1 MKNLVFVLLALI
13 GVYSAESQNFVINDS
28 CFVFQPDAEA
38 GMDAQIYSNTQFGYD
53 TLNGGQSEDFCA
65 TAWTRQS
72 YPSNIRSLIK
82 FNMYPIQSSSQVVSA
97 RLSLYFNPTSLD
109 GTHSS
114 LTGLN
119 SSTLQRIISYWDEN
133 TVTYVN
139 QPATTT
145 QNAVFLNPSISA
157 TQNFIDI
164 DVTQLVKDDLD
175 NPLGSQGFLFRLIDE
190 QYYRKLVFSS
200 SDHPTDSLRPKLE
213 ICLTGPLA
221 IHPKEVDFADIL
233 MFPNPAKDVLS
244 FDFQNH
250 SSSFSVQVYSI
261 IGDLLIQKN
270 NLGVNNNTLNI
281 SGLSAGTYVVAIRSE
296 NGVMVRKKLL
306 VL

>member
-1 MKNLVFVLLALI
+1 MKSLVFICLALFGAYI
-13 GVYSAESQNFVINDS
+13 AKSQFNAINDS
-28 CFVFQPDAEA
+28 CIIFQPDAEA
-38 GMDAQIYSNTQFGYD
+38 GIDAQIYSNTQFGYD

-65 TAWTRQS
+65 TAWTRQG

-82 FNMYPIQSSSQVVSA
+82 FNLYPIQSSSQVVSA

-114 LTGLN
+114 LTGMN
-119 SSTLQRIISYWDEN
+119 SSTLQRIISSWDEN

-145 QNAVFLNPSISA
+145 QNAVLLNPSVSA

-175 NPLGSQGFLFRLIDE
+175 NPLGPQGFLFRLVDE

-213 ICLTGPLA
+213 ICLTGPLS
-221 IHPKEVDFADIL
+221 IKQNSVELADIKI
-233 MFPNPAKDVLS
+233 FPNPASDLLC
-244 FDFQNH
+244 FDFGN
-250 SSSFSVQVYSI
+250 SSGNFSAQVFSVLGEIVLQ
-261 IGDLLIQKN
+261 N
-270 NLGVNNNTLNI
+270 ENLGTNNNTLNI
-281 SGLSAGTYVVAIRSE
+281 SNLSPGTYIVALRNDDGVVL
-296 NGVMVRKKLL
+296 RKKLL